1 MTSFLGCGLP
11 ILRNRIYW
19 RLPRPQLA
27 AAGSSL
33 CNDVIPR
40 LRAADPYGIEFAGD
54 YLDHNRQ
61 LQGRFSVIT
70 SFLGCGLPILRDR
83 ICWRSPRPQS
93 AAAGSPLC
101 NDVIPRLRAADPCGI
116 EFAPLTHNRQLQAAR
131 FSVSVVILRPQL
143 FFVRNRSRSD
153 RRAAAWGR
161 RRPATRVLQV
171 RFVRDL
177 RRLQPEPGIARLCL
191 SYLI

>member
-70 SFLGCGLPILRDR
+70 SFLGCGLPI
-83 ICWRSPRPQS
+83 PP
-93 AAAGSPLC
+93 GSNLLA
-101 NDVIPRLRAADPCGI
+101 IPSSTIVNCRLLA
-116 EFAPLTHNRQLQAAR
+116 FL
-131 FSVSVVILRPQL
+131 
-143 FFVRNRSRSD
+143 
-153 RRAAAWGR
+153 
-161 RRPATRVLQV
+161 
-171 RFVRDL
+171 
-177 RRLQPEPGIARLCL
+177 
-191 SYLI
+191 

>member
-70 SFLGCGLPILRDR
+70 SFLGAGC
-83 ICWRSPRPQS
+83 RSY
-93 AAAGSPLC
+93 
-101 NDVIPRLRAADPCGI
+101 GI
-116 EFAPLTHNRQLQAAR
+116 EFAGDYLDHNRQLQGR
-131 FSVSVVILRPQL
+131 FSVITSFLGCGLPIPPGSNLLAIP
-143 FFVRNRSRSD
+143 SPTIGSC
-153 RRAAAWGR
+153 
-161 RRPATRVLQV
+161 
-171 RFVRDL
+171 
-177 RRLQPEPGIARLCL
+177 RLLAFL
-191 SYLI
+191 